1 MVFPRPVF
9 TDEERDA
16 QARAL
21 DRDRVGAARARRGEP
36 GAPRACCAALGVRP
50 DCVAGH
56 SFGEVTALHAA
67 GALDAA
73 DAASRWRGGAAS

>member
-1 MVFPRPVF
+1 MVFPPPAF

-21 DRDRVGAARARRGEP
+21 TATEWAQPALGGARAWRCSRVL
-36 GAPRACCAALGVRP
+36 RALGVRP

-67 GALDAA
+67 GVLDEA
-73 DAASRWRGGAAS
+73 DAGPAWRGGAAS